1 MSQEMTTNGEKNLIL
16 DSLIVQEMHLR
27 LVNKKMLNGFMH
39 ERRNA
44 HVRHKH
50 KRERELEKEG

>member
-1 MSQEMTTNGEKNLIL
+1 MTTNGEKNLIL

-44 HVRHKH
+44 YVRHKH